1 MISRTPYRS
10 AHASLIQLQ
19 PRPTSQENKENLRS
33 EDSTSVPAAAS
44 SQQGSQ
50 ATVIRSARKHFD
62 FPRDSLTPRCK
73 LDETMQQKSGESKEV
88 GQVED
93 KLHSIRE
100 RLASGAGCAVGER
113 DSSNVW
119 IQSALGALLC
129 QPPKPEEC
137 VQKCNSIRV
146 FLYDMGL
153 INRPSYG
160 NELISLDPSA
170 NV

>member
-1 MISRTPYRS
+1 
-10 AHASLIQLQ
+10 
-19 PRPTSQENKENLRS
+19 
-33 EDSTSVPAAAS
+33 
-44 SQQGSQ
+44 
-50 ATVIRSARKHFD
+50 
-62 FPRDSLTPRCK
+62 
-73 LDETMQQKSGESKEV
+73 MQQKSGESKEV